1 MSEGMIKVGMADVNV
16 CHAPGAITTLGL
28 GSCVGVVLYDR
39 TTRTAGLA
47 HVMLPDSTKVRQN
60 QNKAKF
66 ADTGI
71 DLLIEM
77 LRNEGANCSML
88 TAKIAGGAQM
98 FAFSTNN
105 DMLRVGERN
114 VEAVKAKLK
123 ELGIRILAEDTGAN
137 YGRTVEFY
145 PETGDFLIKS
155 VGKPEKIIEIRGI
168 PRRRKILKTEYIPKV
183 ITLLAGAVVCIVSI
197 VRHMDTTY
205 SLEILLAALI
215 IFYIIGCLARHI
227 IERVMVSNRFV
238 KEVTDEMVKEAQE
251 AAQEE
256 SSESEE
262 AEETSDH

>member
-105 DMLRVGERN
+105 DMRRVGERN

-155 VGKPEKIIEIRGI
+155 VGKPEKII
-168 PRRRKILKTEYIPKV
+168 
-183 ITLLAGAVVCIVSI
+183 
-197 VRHMDTTY
+197 
-205 SLEILLAALI
+205 
-215 IFYIIGCLARHI
+215 
-227 IERVMVSNRFV
+227 
-238 KEVTDEMVKEAQE
+238 
-251 AAQEE
+251 
-256 SSESEE
+256 
-262 AEETSDH
+262 